1 MWAAFFEELREHGRS
16 GHVFVLIMLLIFAG
30 ALFGVPGIGALFGLL
45 AVYLGWVCMA
55 VRSQQERFERLGQQ
69 PPLAS
74 ADLRVARVKLAKS
87 QTQRLMAER
96 SQRLKTQRCP
106 TTTNTATSGPLRLR
120 LR

>member
-1 MWAAFFEELREHGRS
+1 MWAAFFEEIREHGRN
-16 GHVFVLIMLLIFAG
+16 GHVFVMIMLLIFAG
-30 ALFGVPGIGALFGLL
+30 ALFGVPGIGVLFGLL

-55 VRSQQERFERLGQQ
+55 VRSQQERFERLGRQ

-96 SQRLKTQRCP
+96 TQRLKTQRCP
-106 TTTNTATSGPLRLR
+106 TTTSTATSSPLRLR
-120 LR
+120 IR

>member
-16 GHVFVLIMLLIFAG
+16 GHVFVLITLVIFAG
-30 ALFGVPGIGALFGLL
+30 ALFGVPGIFVLLGLL
-45 AVYLGWVCMA
+45 AVYLGWICLA
-55 VRSQQERFERLGQQ
+55 IRGQRERFERLGQQ

-87 QTQRLMAER
+87 QTQRLLAEQ

-106 TTTNTATSGPLRLR
+106 TTVISNPLRLR
-120 LR
+120 PRPR